1 MKKPCIAITG
11 ANGFIGKHAIRELS
25 KKFYIKALSRE
36 IPNNVEENENIEWIK
51 CDLFSLKDTENALIN
66 CDYLLY
72 LIHSMCKQ
80 SKFSQNNFVDFDLI
94 IADNVRRAAKKNK
107 LKQII
112 YIGGILPNDE
122 ENISKHLKSRKEVE
136 KILSCNEIALT
147 CIRAAMIIGP
157 GGSSFQI
164 VHSLVKR
171 LPIMAT
177 PRWTNSLSQPIDI
190 IDVINFIKNCVGN
203 YEVYNKSVD
212 VHGSEIISYNSL
224 MLRISKIM
232 NKKRTIITV
241 PFFSLGFSKFW
252 VYIITGADYFTIS
265 PLIDTLKHNLI
276 ASNKAIFNKYIPQ
289 PIELEKSLQKAIEY
303 ESHSKPFK
311 KKNIREEKRVRTV
324 QRIHLPAGWNSYEL
338 RDECIKW
345 LQKKFSMIV
354 IYNEQQNI
362 LKFQLLGINLVT
374 FELSHT
380 RSCVDRQIFYIT
392 GGILV
397 VKKQFSNARLEF
409 RLCPHENKAIVAI
422 HDYYPSLPW
431 FIYSFIQS
439 KIQKFLIN
447 LFSIHLKKISLKQ
460 NKKIT

>member
-1 MKKPCIAITG
+1 
-11 ANGFIGKHAIRELS
+11 
-25 KKFYIKALSRE
+25 
-36 IPNNVEENENIEWIK
+36 
-51 CDLFSLKDTENALIN
+51 
-66 CDYLLY
+66 
-72 LIHSMCKQ
+72 
-80 SKFSQNNFVDFDLI
+80 
-94 IADNVRRAAKKNK
+94 
-107 LKQII
+107 
-112 YIGGILPNDE
+112 
-122 ENISKHLKSRKEVE
+122 
-136 KILSCNEIALT
+136 
-147 CIRAAMIIGP
+147 MIIGP

-362 LKFQLLGINLVT
+362 LKFQFLGINFVT
-374 FELSHT
+374 FEFSST

-392 GGILV
+392 GGVLV
-397 VKKQFSNARLEF
+397 VKKQSLNARIEF

-431 FIYSFIQS
+431 LIYLFFQS
-439 KIQKFLIN
+439 KIQKLLID
-447 LFSIHLKKISLKQ
+447 LFSQHLKKVSLK
-460 NKKIT
+460 